1 MLETQSASLGR
12 DFARALDICLFAQD
26 LGLTPDPVQTR
37 LLQTTSSRVLVNCCR
52 QWGKSSLCAIISL
65 HEAIF
70 NPPAMIVIV
79 SPSMQ
84 QSVELYKKISD
95 YHQKIPGAPAAN
107 LQSLTRMQLRNGS
120 RIISLPGSEKTVRGY
135 SGATLI
141 VVDEASRVED
151 EMLAA
156 IRPMMATTS
165 GRFFALS
172 TPSGKRGWW
181 YEAFERGHGY
191 ERIAVKGSECPRI
204 SAAFLADELAS
215 LGPMRFQQEYEC
227 AFLDSETS
235 VFSTDLIQQALVDD
249 FQPFLEQINAPYV

>member
-1 MLETQSASLGR
+1 M
-12 DFARALDICLFAQD
+12 
-26 LGLTPDPVQTR
+26 
-37 LLQTTSSRVLVNCCR
+37 
-52 QWGKSSLCAIISL
+52 QWGSRSLCAIISL

-107 LQSLTRMQLRNGS
+107 LQSLTRIQLRNGS

-156 IRPMMATTS
+156 IRPMMATTQADFS
-165 GRFFALS
+165 RYQLHRANAAGGTRLLSEATVMNALLLRAASARGYLLRF
-172 TPSGKRGWW
+172 
-181 YEAFERGHGY
+181 
-191 ERIAVKGSECPRI
+191 
-204 SAAFLADELAS
+204 
-215 LGPMRFQQEYEC
+215 
-227 AFLDSETS
+227 
-235 VFSTDLIQQALVDD
+235 
-249 FQPFLEQINAPYV
+249 

>member
-1 MLETQSASLGR
+1 MLEAQTVSIGR

-95 YHQKIPGAPAAN
+95 YHQKVQGAPAAN
-107 LQSLTRMQLRNGS
+107 LQSLTRMQLKNGS

-141 VVDEASRVED
+141 VVDEASRVDD

-156 IRPMMATTS
+156 VRPMMATTS

-181 YEAFERGHGY
+181 HEAWERGAGY

-204 SAAFLADELAS
+204 SAAFLADELAA
-215 LGPMRFQQEYEC
+215 LGPMRFQQEYEGL
-227 AFLDSETS
+227 FLDSDSS
-235 VFSTDLIQQALVDD
+235 VFSSDLIAAAMDD
-249 FQPFLEQINAPYV
+249 SFDLFIPNHVAV